1 MTAKPAKPIL
11 DIPTAASA
19 IIAPPPLPSFLP
31 SFLPSSSQHPQPNPN
46 TKPHTPNTNR
56 QALGAV
62 PSLNNALQAHRIANN
77 GTRNRGKKL
86 HAKSHRQNRRLSNQE
101 TSKLLS
107 SSKLLL

>member
-31 SFLPSSSQHPQPNPN
+31 SSSQHPQPNPN
-46 TKPHTPNTNR
+46 SKPHTPNTNR
-56 QALGAV
+56 QALLAV

-77 GTRNRGKKL
+77 GTRNRAKIL
-86 HAKSHRQNRRLSNQE
+86 HAKSHRQNRRLSNPE
-101 TSKLLS
+101 TSKLL
-107 SSKLLL
+107 L